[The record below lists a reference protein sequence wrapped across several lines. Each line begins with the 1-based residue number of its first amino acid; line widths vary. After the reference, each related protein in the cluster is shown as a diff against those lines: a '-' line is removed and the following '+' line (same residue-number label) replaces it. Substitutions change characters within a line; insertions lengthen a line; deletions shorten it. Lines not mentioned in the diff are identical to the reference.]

1 MTGES
6 ADGHRTW
13 ALAEREKTNGVL
25 FAFLASR
32 MSEEKALARMAEV
45 VKSYPQLPRD
55 SGAPE

>member
-6 ADGHRTW
+6 ADGHRAW
-13 ALAEREKTNGVL
+13 ALAERRQTNGIL
-25 FAFLASR
+25 FAFLVSR